1 MGITELERTVLTYSQ
16 TGYKEPNPQDVPGST
31 PFVTGN
37 AVVDHFLNHMLV
49 DHGIKVTVKEGRVFF
64 CQIDRVEIVDEARAT
79 WFLMQC
85 K

>member
-1 MGITELERTVLTYSQ
+1 MTELEHKVLTYSQ
-16 TGYKEPNPQDVPGST
+16 TGYREPQVWEVPGST

-37 AVVDHFLNHMLV
+37 PVVDHFLNHMLV
-49 DHGIKVTVKEGRVFF
+49 DHGLRVTVKEGRVFF

>member
-16 TGYKEPNPQDVPGST
+16 TGYKEPSPQDVPGDT

-37 AVVDHFLNHMLV
+37 MVVDHFLNHMLV
-49 DHGIKVTVKEGRVFF
+49 DHGIRVTVKQEPIF
-64 CQIDRVEIVDEARAT
+64 CQIQQVEIVDDVKAM
-79 WFLMQC
+79 WFLLKC

>member
-1 MGITELERTVLTYSQ
+1 MTELEHKVLTYSQ
-16 TGYKEPNPQDVPGST
+16 TGYQEPRVWEVPGST

-49 DHGIKVTVKEGRVFF
+49 DHGIRITVKEGVIYR
-64 CQIDRVEIVDEARAT
+64 QIERAEIVDDIKAM
-79 WFLMQC
+79 WFLLKC

>member
-16 TGYKEPNPQDVPGST
+16 TDYKEPNPADVPGDT

-37 AVVDHFLNHMLV
+37 MIVDHFLNHMLV
-49 DHGIKVTVKEGRVFF
+49 DHGIRVIVKEGVIYR
-64 CQIDRVEIVDEARAT
+64 QIERAEIVDDIKAM
-79 WFLMQC
+79 WFLLKC

>member
-1 MGITELERTVLTYSQ
+1 MTELEHKVLTYSQ
-16 TGYKEPNPQDVPGST
+16 TGYQEPRVWEVPGST

-49 DHGIKVTVKEGRVFF
+49 DHGIRVIVKEGVIYR
-64 CQIDRVEIVDEARAT
+64 QIERAEIVDDIKAM
-79 WFLMQC
+79 WFLLKC